1 MTKRAFISIAI
12 LSFLSFHFLTAQ
24 KLPFQGVV
32 LDNETGQPLIA
43 ATVSYGNGMG
53 VTTDFDGKFE
63 IELDRGNYTLEI
75 SYVGYETL
83 QTVVNLADGES
94 EVMTFKL
101 AASTTLLQTATVT
114 SGKFEKALGEVTVSM
129 EILQPNLI
137 ESTNQT
143 ALDGALEKV
152 PGVTVID
159 GQANIRGG
167 SGYSQGAGSRVLLLV
182 DDIPILD
189 APSGFPNWSDI
200 PLENTAQVEILKGAS
215 SALYGSSALNGII
228 NVRTA
233 YAKAEPET
241 KGAVFYTNFFDPAQ
255 ESLKWWDSAPNTV
268 GANLTHKR
276 KIGKFDLVL
285 GGFYINEDSYNKDWY
300 RESGRFNFSTRY
312 RINDRLTV
320 GLNGNINS
328 GDRSSFFYWSGV
340 ETAYTGA
347 PNTDN
352 ANNLTRYNLDPR
364 VTYFDKS
371 GNRHRFLSRYYR
383 VDNKLSNDRSNQS
396 GQYYAEYQFQK
407 KHSDIELV
415 TTAGLVASGSEVE
428 AELYGDTTFTSRN
441 LAAYVQFDKKFGNR
455 LNASLGFR
463 YEDNLLDNPGFETP
477 CAAFVIPPSKETE
490 SKPVFRLG
498 LNYQLSEKTFL
509 RASWG
514 QGYRYPTI
522 AERYIITTVGGISV
536 LPNPNLQSESGW
548 SGEIG
553 LKQGFQLAG
562 FEGYFDISGFTMN
575 YQDMME
581 FNLTG
586 TGSCGVAFQSVNIG
600 DTDITGFEISVAG
613 RGTVFGLP
621 TSILGGYT
629 YIDPRFGEFDMTQI
643 RGDGTD
649 SQGQI
654 NSNNSS
660 SEDNI
665 LKYRSQHVFKMDLET
680 RIKDLSFGVAY
691 FYNSHLEAIDAVFEL
706 IIPGLTQ
713 FREDNNR
720 GYTVVNARMAYR
732 FGDRIKTSLILKN
745 ALNKIYSIRPGLLE
759 GPRNLTARVDF
770 QF

>member
-1 MTKRAFISIAI
+1 MIKRALVSITI
-12 LSFLSFHFLTAQ
+12 QCFVLTACLYAQ
-24 KLPFQGVV
+24 QATIQGRI
-32 LDNETGQPLIA
+32 LDEENGEPLIA
-43 ATVSYGNGMG
+43 ATIQVQSGPG
-53 VTTDFDGKFE
+53 VVTDFDGNFE
-63 IELDRGNYTLEI
+63 ITLNAGTYLLEV
-75 SYVGYETL
+75 SYVGYETYVQEHIL
-83 QTVVNLADGES
+83 QEDES
-94 EVMTFKL
+94 KTLNISLKPT
-101 AASTTLLQTATVT
+101 ATLLETATVT
-114 SGKFEKALGEVTVSM
+114 SGKYEKPLSEVTVSM

-143 ALDGALEKV
+143 ALDGALQKV

-159 GQANIRGG
+159 GQANIREG

-200 PLENTAQVEILKGAS
+200 ALENTAQVEILKGAS

-233 YAKAEPET
+233 YAKSEPET
-241 KGAVFYTNFFDPAQ
+241 KGAVFYTHFFDPKV
-255 ESLKWWDSAPNTV
+255 ESLKWWDSAPRTI
-268 GANLTHKR
+268 GANFTHKR

-285 GGFYINEDSYNKDWY
+285 GGFYIDEESFNKDTE
-300 RESGRFNFSTRY
+300 REAGRFNFSTRY
-312 RINDRLTV
+312 RINDRLSI

-328 GDRSSFFYWSGV
+328 GSRTSFFYWSGQ
-340 ETAYTGA
+340 ETAYIGA

-352 ANNLTRYNLDPR
+352 ANDLTRYNLDPR
-364 VTYFDKS
+364 LTYYDKA
-371 GNRHRFLSRYYR
+371 GNRHRILGRYYK

-396 GQYYAEYQFQK
+396 WQYYTEYQFQK
-407 KHSDIELV
+407 KFEKIDLV
-415 TTAGLVASGSEVE
+415 TTAGFVATGSRVE

-441 LAAYVQFDKKFGNR
+441 LAAFLQFDKKLGNR

-477 CAAFVIPPSKETE
+477 CADAPVLPSKERE

-498 LNYQLSEKTFL
+498 LNYELSEATFV

-522 AERYIITTVGGISV
+522 AERYIVTTVGGLAV
-536 LPNPNLQSESGW
+536 LPNPTLQSESGW
-548 SGEIG
+548 SSEIG
-553 LKQGFQLAG
+553 IKQGFRVAS
-562 FEGYFDISGFTMN
+562 FEGYIDIAGFTMN

-586 TGSCGVAFQSVNIG
+586 TGNCGTAFQSVNIG

-613 RGTVFGLP
+613 RGQIFGLP

-629 YIDPRFGEFDMTQI
+629 YIDPRFGEFDLTPI

-649 SQGQI
+649 TQGQI

-660 SEDNI
+660 IEENI
-665 LKYRSQHVFKMDLET
+665 LKYRSQHVFKMDLQT
-680 RIKDLSFGVAY
+680 SYKAFTFGIAA
-691 FYNSHLEAIDAVFEL
+691 FYSSNLDAIDAVFEL
-706 IIPGLTQ
+706 IIPGLSS
-713 FREDNNR
+713 FRNENNK
-720 GYTVVNARMAYR
+720 GYTTINARMACNL
-732 FGDRIKTSLILKN
+732 GAHIKASLILNN
-745 ALNKIYSIRPGLLE
+745 AFNEVYSIRPGLLE
-759 GPRNLTARVDF
+759 GPRNLTARMDF
-770 QF
+770 KF